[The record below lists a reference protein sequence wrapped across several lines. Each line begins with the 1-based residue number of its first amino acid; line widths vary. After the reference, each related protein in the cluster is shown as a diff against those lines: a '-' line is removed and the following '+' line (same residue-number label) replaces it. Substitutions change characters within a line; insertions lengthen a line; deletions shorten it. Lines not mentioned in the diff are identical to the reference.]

1 MISYDEPA
9 DKYHARQSFSASM
22 AWDIVAPEGCLR
34 LAWHNSSWLNPDY
47 VPIRNELMENG
58 TIAHL
63 AALEEHLLEERV
75 VIIDANSWR
84 TKVAKELRD
93 EAYAAG
99 KIPILYKR
107 EEGSL
112 GPDFQKIMAI
122 RTALKASPLAAPLL
136 FESKGNNEVSYG
148 WEDQGTGVL
157 CKARADRIIEEKD
170 TVKILDLK
178 TAPSASP
185 QYFQRAMAQ
194 FGHHLRADFYING
207 WEKQETE
214 KWADYIFVVIQREP
228 PHLVSVFD
236 LDAQALEWGGKL
248 WRKAISDFDMAHKS
262 GRWAD
267 YMRDQ
272 MIQTVDLPTWAWH
285 QLADREAAGEL

>member
-1 MISYDEPA
+1 MITYDEPA
-9 DKYHARQSFSASM
+9 DKYHARPAFSAGL

-34 LAWHNSSWLNPDY
+34 LAWHNSAWLNPDY
-47 VPIRNELMENG
+47 KPVRDELLDNG

-75 VIIDANSWR
+75 VIVHARDWR
-84 TKVAKELRD
+84 SKAAREVRD
-93 EAYAAG
+93 EAHANG
-99 KIPILYKR
+99 KVPILFQR
-107 EEGSL
+107 DEGSS
-112 GPDFQKIMAI
+112 GPDFQKVMAM
-122 RTALKASPLAAPLL
+122 RNALRNSPLAAPLL
-136 FESKGNNEVSYG
+136 FEAKGNNEVSYD
-148 WEDQGTGVL
+148 WVDEYSGVS
-157 CKARADRIIEEKD
+157 CKARADRIVEEKD
-170 TVKILDLK
+170 TVKLIDLK

-194 FGHHLRADFYING
+194 FGHHLRADFYIHG
-207 WEKQETE
+207 WEKQDTE

-248 WRKAISDFDMAHKS
+248 WRKAISEFEMAHAG
-262 GRWAD
+262 GRWHD